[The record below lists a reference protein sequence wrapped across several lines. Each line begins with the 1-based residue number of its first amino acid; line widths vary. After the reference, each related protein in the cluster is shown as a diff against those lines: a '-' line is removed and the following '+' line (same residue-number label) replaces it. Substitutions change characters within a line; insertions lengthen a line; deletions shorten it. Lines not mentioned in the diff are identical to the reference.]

1 MPDLSNLSKLA
12 RQHACAEEKLGV
24 PIQGA
29 VGLFVK
35 SGSVSIRRLIVSD

>member
-12 RQHACAEEKLGV
+12 RQLRAQEKLGV